1 MNNELIGTIETDAS
15 LVGEVTDS
23 QLEINVSVAE
33 AGPRGKEGKSAYET
47 WLDLGNE
54 GTEEDFMAYLRD
66 VDFGLINYEEID
78 KKPSIES
85 VELIGNKTFEDLGI
99 SNINKVEI
107 SNIF

>member
-1 MNNELIGTIETDAS
+1 MNNELIGVIEDNS
-15 LVGEVTDS
+15 F
-23 QLEINVSVAE
+23 NVKVQIAE
-33 AGPRGKEGKSAYET
+33 SGPRGKEGKSAYET

-66 VDFGLINYEEID
+66 IDFGLINYEEID

-99 SNINKVEI
+99 TIISEDEI
-107 SNIF
+107 DNIF

>member
-1 MNNELIGTIETDAS
+1 MNNELKGVIEDNS
-15 LVGEVTDS
+15 F
-23 QLEINVSVAE
+23 NVKVQIAE
-33 AGPRGKEGKSAYET
+33 SGPRGKEGKSAYET

-66 VDFGLINYEEID
+66 IDFGLINYEEID

>member
-1 MNNELIGTIETDAS
+1 MSNELIGVIED
-15 LVGEVTDS
+15 DS
-23 QLEINVSVAE
+23 FNVKVQIAE
-33 AGPRGKEGKSAYET
+33 SGPRGKEGKSAYET

-54 GTEEDFMAYLRD
+54 GTEEDFMAYLR
-66 VDFGLINYEEID
+66 DFGLINYEEID

>member
-1 MNNELIGTIETDAS
+1 MNNELIGIISNESELKGVIEDNS
-15 LVGEVTDS
+15 F
-23 QLEINVSVAE
+23 NVKVQITES
-33 AGPRGKEGKSAYET
+33 GPRGKSAYET

-85 VELIGNKTFEDLGI
+85 VELLGDKTFNDFGLLPMTLE
-99 SNINKVEI
+99 EI
-107 SNIF
+107 ENLL

>member
-1 MNNELIGTIETDAS
+1 MTNELKGIIEDNS
-15 LVGEVTDS
+15 F
-23 QLEINVSVAE
+23 NVKVQITGS
-33 AGPRGKEGKSAYET
+33 GPRGEEGKSAYET

-66 VDFGLINYEEID
+66 IDFGLINYEEIN

-99 SNINKVEI
+99 DNINKVEI
-107 SNIF
+107 SNMF

>member
-1 MNNELIGTIETDAS
+1 MNNELIGVIEDNS
-15 LVGEVTDS
+15 F
-23 QLEINVSVAE
+23 NVKVQIAE
-33 AGPRGKEGKSAYET
+33 SGPRGKEGKSAYET

-66 VDFGLINYEEID
+66 IDFGLINYEEID